1 MAIRVLLLLL
11 AIIVII
17 NLVMLLVGFICNVN
31 IYEKYGKQIASG
43 FGVFI
48 LLIVICYVVMSF
60 LGLE

>member
-1 MAIRVLLLLL
+1 MAVRVLLLLL

-17 NLVMLLVGFICNVN
+17 NLVMLLVGFICNIN

>member
-1 MAIRVLLLLL
+1 MAVRVLLLLL